1 MINIIIDNEVSIMK
15 KLTIFLLILSTI
27 CLFPFLTANA
37 DVGPKR
43 TLDIEVIGIDEPYFL
58 EILEKGTL
66 APIEELEI
74 TYPNENEEGE
84 IFPELLYTFTE
95 NGYVSSSFVRP
106 WGYFPTKTSE
116 NNYRHSYNPPST
128 FKLILIFED
137 GSYVTSKPITTSLF
151 NSKVTFDLSGVNLDI
166 VISNAG
172 TIEENLPIQTMTME
186 LILRIIGTI
195 LIELIVLFLF
205 GYAKKKSYLFV
216 TYINLITQVTL
227 TGFMFMMK
235 YYYAPF
241 FGEIAVLAIGE
252 LLIFTIEII
261 LFRHY
266 LTEKSKNRAM
276 LYALIANFFS
286 LIASFSIMILL
297 MNM

>member
-1 MINIIIDNEVSIMK
+1 MK

-43 TLDIEVIGIDEPYFL
+43 TLDIEVIGVEEPYFL
-58 EILEKGTL
+58 ELLEQGTL
-66 APIEELEI
+66 APIETLE
-74 TYPNENEEGE
+74 TDYPNEDEEGE

-95 NGYVSSSFVRP
+95 NGYVSSYFVRA
-106 WGYFPTKTSE
+106 WGVFPSRVSE
-116 NNYRHSYNPPST
+116 NYFRHSYNPPSN
-128 FKLILIFED
+128 FKILIIFED
-137 GSYVTSKPITTSLF
+137 GSYVTSKPVTTSLF
-151 NSKVTFDLSGVNLDI
+151 NSKVTFDLTDVNLE
-166 VISNAG
+166 VVVSNAG
-172 TIEENLPIQTMTME
+172 TIVEDLPVQTMTME

-205 GYAKKKSYLFV
+205 GYATKKSYLFV

-235 YYYAPF
+235 YYYFPV
-241 FGEIAVLAIGE
+241 FGELAVLAIGE

-266 LTEKSKNRAM
+266 LTEKTKNRAM